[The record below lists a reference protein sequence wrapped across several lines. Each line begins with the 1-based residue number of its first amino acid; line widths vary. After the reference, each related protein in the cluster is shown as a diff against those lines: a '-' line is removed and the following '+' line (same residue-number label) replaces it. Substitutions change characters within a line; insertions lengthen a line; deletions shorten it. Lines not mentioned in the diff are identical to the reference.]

1 MQQTTQVVRKYGHT
15 MKLIT
20 ETRTASATESQ
31 YVQFVESDEVAEKAY
46 DNALLTFDETDG
58 RIVFHAGAEGR
69 LVSRF
74 ADFCN
79 GGRNRGNGTG
89 TRRTKIVARVKATV
103 TRQVVVVD
111 QFVSTINNALSEMAT
126 MPVDTPV
133 FAGFM
138 HIAETAICDAVN
150 TAPEAAT
157 AEYDSTEADIKAYGV
172 ALAALKLAIAEKA
185 IAGDDFAEEAS
196 NATQITTELATLAE
210 RLEEIK
216 EQTEPVA

>member
-1 MQQTTQVVRKYGHT
+1 

-31 YVQFVESDEVAEKAY
+31 YVHFVQSDEVAEEAY
-46 DNALLTFDETDG
+46 DKRLLTFDETDS

-79 GGRNRGNGTG
+79 GGRNRGTG

-111 QFVSTINNALSEMAT
+111 EFVSRINEALSEMAAL
-126 MPVDTPV
+126 PVDTPV
-133 FAGFM
+133 FAGFAD
-138 HIAETAICDAVN
+138 IAERAICDAVN
-150 TAPEAAT
+150 TVSDAAT

-185 IAGDDFAEEAS
+185 IAGEPFENEATT
-196 NATQITTELATLAE
+196 AQGITTELATLAE

-216 EQTEPVA
+216 EQTEPLA

>member
-1 MQQTTQVVRKYGHT
+1 

-31 YVQFVESDEVAEKAY
+31 YVHFVQSDEVAEEAY
-46 DNALLTFDETDG
+46 DKRLLTFDETDS

-111 QFVSTINNALSEMAT
+111 QFVSTINNALSEMAAL
-126 MPVDTPV
+126 PVDTPV
-133 FAGFM
+133 FAGFAD
-138 HIAETAICDAVN
+138 IAERAICDAVN

-185 IAGDDFAEEAS
+185 IAGEPFENEATT
-196 NATQITTELATLAE
+196 AQGITTELATLAE

-216 EQTEPVA
+216 EQTEPLA